1 MEVDMGLFN
10 LLFGS
15 GNASSSVPEQTVNVD
30 GSPMVGGVDINGNP
44 NGVTENTE
52 FESSSCDFDYTSSK
66 PCSFYSFDSD
76 TNGLDD

>member
-30 GSPMVGGVDINGNP
+30 GSPMVGGVDIKGNP
-44 NGVTENTE
+44 
-52 FESSSCDFDYTSSK
+52 
-66 PCSFYSFDSD
+66 
-76 TNGLDD
+76 